1 MTTMERLPASK
12 MISFSVASAGSGMFN
27 AFFNSAVP
35 LFLARY
41 PLPFWLVGLLAQ
53 ERSFLGGFLEPLVGA
68 ASDRT
73 RTRLGRRR
81 PYFLVG
87 VPLAALFLVA
97 MAYEPPVRVLVP
109 ILLFLPF
116 FLAISDRPYRAM
128 MADISEPAQRGRLG
142 GTMAVLE
149 MVGQV
154 GLLLLIS
161 QIWATHETEVFYIIA
176 LGMVL
181 GYGFTF
187 LAVRE
192 PAPPPAPGPLAIA
205 SPLSYLR
212 RVFQYREAAKW
223 VSAHFLSWLGIGG
236 VTPFLTR
243 YAVFELGMEES
254 EAFLLFLLLVGF
266 TALTALPA
274 GFLGDR
280 FGKKPVLLAG
290 LTLFSVSVLAGS
302 QAHTT
307 QQIMVALAFAG
318 VANGVNTALGFAFLT
333 ELLPR
338 QRMGELTGLGAMVWS
353 VAQPLGAAFAGL
365 LADQTGTLRSTLVLA
380 GLLLAGCVLILLT
393 IKPTRVDAESGP
405 GSESGTSN

>member
-1 MTTMERLPASK
+1 MGQLPPTR
-12 MISFSVASAGSGMFN
+12 MVSFSVASAGSGMFN

-53 ERSFLGGFLEPLVGA
+53 ERSFLGGFLEPVVGA
-68 ASDRT
+68 ISDRT

-87 VPLAALFLVA
+87 VPLAAIFLVA
-97 MAYEPPVRVLVP
+97 LAYEPPVQRLVP

-128 MADISEPAQRGRLG
+128 MADISEPGQRGKLG

-149 MVGQV
+149 MAGQV

-161 QIWATHETEVFYIIA
+161 QIWATHETEVFYVIA
-176 LGMVL
+176 LGLVL

-187 LAVRE
+187 LTVRE
-192 PAPPPAPGPLAIA
+192 PAGLPDPGPLALADPIT
-205 SPLSYLR
+205 YLR
-212 RVFQYREAAKW
+212 RVFRYREAAKW
-223 VSAHFLSWLGIGG
+223 VSAQFLFWLGIGG
-236 VTPFLTR
+236 VTPFVTR

-254 EAFLLFLLLVGF
+254 EAFLLLLLLVAF

-280 FGKKPVLLAG
+280 FGKRPVLLAG
-290 LTLFSVSVLAGS
+290 LVLFSISVLAGS
-302 QAHTT
+302 QADDT
-307 QQIMVALAFAG
+307 QDIMIALAFAG
-318 VANGVNTALGFAFLT
+318 IANGVNTALSFPFLT

-338 QRMGELTGLGAMVWS
+338 QRMGELTGLSAMVWS
-353 VAQPLGAAFAGL
+353 VAQPLGATAAGF

-380 GLLLAGCVLILLT
+380 GLLLAGCVLVLLT
-393 IKPTRVDAESGP
+393 IRPQVAE
-405 GSESGTSN
+405 E

>member
-1 MTTMERLPASK
+1 
-12 MISFSVASAGSGMFN
+12 MISFSVASVGSGMFN

-53 ERSFLGGFLEPLVGA
+53 ERSFLGAFLEPVVGA

-87 VPLAALFLVA
+87 VPLAAVFLILL
-97 MAYEPPVRVLVP
+97 AYEPPVQRLVP

-128 MADISEPAQRGRLG
+128 MADISEPAQRGKLG

-149 MVGQV
+149 MAGQV

-161 QIWATHETEVFYIIA
+161 QIWATHETEVFYMIA
-176 LGMVL
+176 LGLVL

-187 LAVRE
+187 LTVKE
-192 PAPPPAPGPLAIA
+192 PASPATPPPLVLAGPLT
-205 SPLSYLR
+205 YLGH
-212 RVFQYREAAKW
+212 VLQYREAAKW
-223 VSAHFLSWLGIGG
+223 VSAQFLFWLGIGG
-236 VTPFLTR
+236 VTPFVTR

-254 EAFLLFLLLVGF
+254 EAFLLLLLLVAF

-290 LTLFSVSVLAGS
+290 LAIFSAAVLAGS
-302 QAHTT
+302 QAGST
-307 QQIMVALAFAG
+307 QQIMLALAVAG
-318 VANGVNTALGFAFLT
+318 VANGVNTALSFPFLT

-338 QRMGELTGLGAMVWS
+338 ARMGELTGLSAMVWS
-353 VAQPLGAAFAGL
+353 VAQPLGATFAGL

-380 GLLLAGCVLILLT
+380 GLLLAGCVVILLT
-393 IKPTRVDAESGP
+393 VRPARGDAEP
-405 GSESGTSN
+405 GSESSTHS